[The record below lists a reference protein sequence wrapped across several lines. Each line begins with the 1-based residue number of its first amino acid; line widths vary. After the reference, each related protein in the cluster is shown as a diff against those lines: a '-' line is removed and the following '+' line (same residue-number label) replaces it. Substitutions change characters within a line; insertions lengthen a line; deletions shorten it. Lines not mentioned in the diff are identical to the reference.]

1 MAQAHDWRV
10 SVLADEAHNL
20 VARPQHVQRATEP
33 RRLACGSARWPRL
46 RWPAA
51 GEIGACLDR
60 RRQGPTPTGAGG
72 APAKFVEALS
82 SSVGAIS
89 DFLAQ
94 VAVPLDP
101 PLRDFHFDAMAF
113 VRLAESF
120 GPHSC
125 ST

>member
-1 MAQAHDWRV
+1 VASRWRNWGV
-10 SVLADEAHNL
+10 PGPPPARKLAY
-20 VARPQHVQRATEP
+20 R
-33 RRLACGSARWPRL
+33 
-46 RWPAA
+46 
-51 GEIGACLDR
+51 
-60 RRQGPTPTGAGG
+60 AGG

-113 VRLAESF
+113 VRRPNPSVRI
-120 GPHSC
+120 PC